1 MSRHTIDVIAGP
13 FGQMCASATILGH
26 VGESRAEAVVMSA
39 FEEVLASGTRTPD
52 PAGTATTE
60 ESTDAVL
67 DRVRQGEDSSGTT
80 T

>member
-26 VGESRAEAVVMSA
+26 FGETRAEAVLTSA
-39 FEEVLASGTRTPD
+39 FEEVLASGARTPD

-60 ESTDAVL
+60 EPTDAVF
-67 DRVRQGEDSSGTT
+67 DRVRQEKDSSGTT